1 MAAIESVLQPKQEEL
16 GRLFY
21 ATGSEAATNIGGGG
35 ARSGGKSGGLRRIML
50 DRRYHRPATDGA
62 IVRRV
67 MADCRRNH
75 IEPYKRENP
84 VMRDWWEE
92 SRLRFHL
99 PNGSTIQ
106 FLAAENQQEV
116 DRIFWGPEFYDL
128 MVDQS
133 EQFCEQELLTMKTCV
148 RWPDAPLGECKMGLF
163 FNPGGVGTEYLRRV
177 YAQKRFKG
185 GERSTDYAFVHL
197 FGWDNFVWFSGLG
210 LTAKQFYSLRGMC
223 KSANGKGPNF
233 ECCRF
238 HLFIN
243 HTAEGRKLNS
253 LPPSL
258 RAGHLMGS
266 FDSFAGQYYA
276 GVWDESKLILTAKQE
291 GALIQPWWNRWMAQ
305 DHGFVHHAAV
315 GWFAS
320 GKVSPKL
327 FKEVFDVEIP
337 QSVEVVVIY
346 RCDARQETE
355 EGEYVRIQTA
365 QMPKHELKAIKRYFI
380 GWSPDVVARTSIG
393 HSPKDTINEELR
405 RAGLPWLEEADDGRV
420 GGWRFLY
427 AMMKKT
433 ADVLAGK
440 MDPTRDDDDFD
451 DEEKSGG
458 YSVKTPLLF
467 ISADCIDVI
476 ESIPML
482 VRDNKHPG
490 RAEDVL
496 KMPTKADDVGDMVRY
511 GVKSMMNPRG
521 QAPLEVRRTEYVEE
535 LGNVSMTSKS
545 IALQN
550 WDLKNKPRRGSAWA
564 SRQ

>member
-1 MAAIESVLQPKQEEL
+1 MAIFECILQPKQEQL

-21 ATGSEAATNIGGGG
+21 KTGLTAATNIGGGG
-35 ARSGGKSGGLRRIML
+35 ARAGGKSGGLRRIML
-50 DRRYHRPATDGA
+50 DRRFHRPGTAGC

-67 MADCRRNH
+67 WEDLRRNH
-75 IEPYKRENP
+75 VDPYMIEHPEL
-84 VMRDWWEE
+84 RDCWRASE
-92 SRLRFHL
+92 RRFIL
-99 PNGSTIQ
+99 PNGSTIE
-106 FLAAENQQEV
+106 FMYAENQQEV
-116 DRIFWGPEFYDL
+116 DQKFWGPQFYDL
-128 MVDQS
+128 FVDQA
-133 EQFCEQELLTMKTCV
+133 EQFSEQELVTMKTAN
-148 RWPDAPLGECKMGLF
+148 RWPETGLGECKMGLF
-163 FNPGGVGTEYLRRV
+163 FNPGGIGTEYLRRV
-177 YAQKRFKG
+177 YAQKRFHG
-185 GERSTDYAFVHL
+185 SESSTDYEFVHL
-197 FGWDNFVWFSGLG
+197 FGWDNFVWFSGTG
-210 LTAKQFYSLRGMC
+210 LNAKQFYALPGMC
-223 KSANGKGPNF
+223 KRAEGVAPEF
-233 ECCRF
+233 MCCRF

-243 HTAEGRKLNS
+243 RTAEGRKLNA

-276 GVWDESKLILTAKQE
+276 GVWDESKLILTRQQE
-291 GALIQPWWNRWMAQ
+291 ETLIQPWWNRWMGQ

-315 GWFAS
+315 GWAAS

-327 FKEVFDVEIP
+327 FYDVFKVEIP
-337 QSVEVVVIY
+337 QAVDVVVIY

-355 EGEYVRIQTA
+355 EGEYIRIQVA
-365 QMPKHELKAIKRYFI
+365 QMPKSELKMIKRYFV
-380 GWSPDVVARTSIG
+380 GWSPDVTARNSSG
-393 HSPKDTINEELR
+393 HAVKDTMNEELR

-420 GGWRFLY
+420 AGWRFLY

-433 ADVLAGK
+433 SDVLGGR
-440 MDPTRDDDDFD
+440 MNPTREDDDFE

-458 YSVKTPLLF
+458 YSLKTPLLF
-467 ISADCIDVI
+467 ISADCTDVI

-496 KMPTKADDVGDMVRY
+496 KMPTKADDVGDMARY
-511 GVKSMMNPRG
+511 LLKSMMNPRG

-545 IALQN
+545 IALMN
-550 WDLKNKPRRGSAWA
+550 WDLRNKPRKGSAWA